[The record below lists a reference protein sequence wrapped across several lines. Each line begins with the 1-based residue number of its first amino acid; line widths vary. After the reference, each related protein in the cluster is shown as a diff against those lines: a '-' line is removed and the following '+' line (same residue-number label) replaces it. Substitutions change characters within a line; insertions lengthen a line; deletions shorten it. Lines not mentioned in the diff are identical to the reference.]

1 MGDKNYLNVLNE
13 IKERIRSSQYESLKA
28 VNKELIN
35 LYLYIGNK
43 IVEQQ
48 EKHSWGKS
56 VIEKLSKDLRSEY
69 HGIRGFS
76 SRNLWF
82 YENFLYFL

>member
-35 LYLYIGNK
+35 LYLYMVIRLLNSRRN
-43 IVEQQ
+43 IV
-48 EKHSWGKS
+48 G
-56 VIEKLSKDLRSEY
+56 
-69 HGIRGFS
+69 
-76 SRNLWF
+76 
-82 YENFLYFL
+82 ENQS